1 VSTRIGLLGG
11 SFNPIHLGHL
21 VLAEAAREHLGLE
34 RVVFAPN
41 RQPPHKPM
49 AEMASAEDR
58 LRMVELAIAGNPA
71 FRACDIELRREGPSY
86 SIDTVQEMIERSE
99 GTWDI
104 HFLIGA
110 DSLAELPTW
119 YHVAKLARLCKFVVF
134 RRPGDALGDLGPL
147 HGVLDD
153 EQIEAIAARRFDMPL
168 IGVSATDIR
177 RRVREGRSIR
187 YLVPDAVQRIIQER
201 RLYQ

>member
-1 VSTRIGLLGG
+1 VAKKIGLLGG
-11 SFNPIHLGHL
+11 SFNPIHMGHL
-21 VLAEAAREHLGLE
+21 VLAEEARECLGLD
-34 RVVFAPN
+34 RVLFVPN

-49 AEMASAEDR
+49 TEMASAEDR
-58 LRMVELAIAGNPA
+58 LRMVEAAIDGNPA

-86 SIDTVQEMIERSE
+86 SIDTVRELLDRSE

-119 YHVAKLARLCKFVVF
+119 YDVAELARLCRFVVF
-134 RRPGDALGDLGPL
+134 RRPGDDLGDLEPL
-147 HGVLDD
+147 KGVLDD
-153 EQIEAIAARRFDMPL
+153 EQIEAIAQRRFDMPL

-177 RRVREGRSIR
+177 RLVREGRSVR
-187 YLVPDAVQRIIQER
+187 YLVPDAVRRIIEEH